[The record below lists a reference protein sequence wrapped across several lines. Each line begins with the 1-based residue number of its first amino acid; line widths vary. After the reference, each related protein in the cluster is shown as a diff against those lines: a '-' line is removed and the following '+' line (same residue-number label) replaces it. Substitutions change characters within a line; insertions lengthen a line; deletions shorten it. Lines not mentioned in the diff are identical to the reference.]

1 MLGKIDRFARFK
13 LTRHLHEISSD
24 LRRVYHDKRAIVLH
38 SIISILIH
46 FGTMLSVYFI
56 GIGVGLNYSL
66 LTFLVL
72 VPPVMLL
79 TIAPISLA
87 GWGVREGGMIGL
99 FVLIGADKTLVLSM
113 SVLYGLVLIAASLPG
128 LYLFLMSRPKSES
141 K

>member
-1 MLGKIDRFARFK
+1 LA
-13 LTRHLHEISSD
+13 
-24 LRRVYHDKRAIVLH
+24 
-38 SIISILIH
+38 
-46 FGTMLSVYFI
+46 VYFI
-56 GIGVGLNYSL
+56 GIGVGLNYGL

-99 FVLIGADKTLVLSM
+99 FLLIGADKTLVLSM
-113 SVLYGLVLIAASLPG
+113 SVLYGLVLLAASLPG
-128 LYLFLMSRPKSES
+128 LYLFLMNRQKSES